1 MRLSEGTLVEK
12 LEPVVAE
19 NLSMNIEMRQYQK
32 PFQHFLE
39 HEGSDVTKKR
49 WSLKQGDYTIIKM
62 PGIKNLME
70 VIIFSYEELRVLI
83 FELKKAM
90 VVHGVFGLQV
100 SKTLKKIKVS
110 PTESQTKKQRFQL
123 KS

>member
-39 HEGSDVTKKR
+39 HEISDVTKKR